1 MITDKKV
8 LVLYSGGL
16 DSRLTVKIL
25 KEKGNDVEAIFF
37 NLPFNS
43 DEAVK
48 DGFLEGENVKLHIIN
63 CYTQPWLTGF
73 LNILENP
80 EYGYGKGYNPCKDCK
95 LFMKSVAQEFA
106 REHEF
111 DCLATGE
118 VMGQRPMSQTR
129 EAEKLVDSKI
139 DMDIIKP
146 LEELGLRGRSR
157 DKQFELAHEYGI
169 EDYPAPAGGCLLC
182 DKQLQL
188 KYKTLIENELVNA
201 DTVYL
206 LNLGR
211 HFFIP
216 ENREWYVVA
225 RDEQEC
231 NIIEKYENVIQSDKG
246 KPAVFYR
253 ADIMTEM
260 VKERAL
266 ELQKAYQK
274 HEDEQ
279 LYEKYQ
285 QWKI

>member
-16 DSRLTVKIL
+16 DSRLAVKIL

-43 DEAVK
+43 DKAVK
-48 DGFLEGENVKLHIIN
+48 DGFLEEEDVKLHIIN

-95 LFMKSVAQEFA
+95 LFMKSVAEEFA
-106 REHEF
+106 REHGF

-118 VMGQRPMSQTR
+118 VMGQRPMSQTK

-139 DMDIIKP
+139 AMDVIKP
-146 LEELGLRGRSR
+146 LEESGIRGRSR
-157 DKQFELAHEYGI
+157 DKQFELVKKYGI
-169 EDYPAPAGGCLLC
+169 EDYPSPAGGCLLC
-182 DKQLQL
+182 DKQLKL

-206 LNLGR
+206 LNVGR

-216 ENREWYVVA
+216 ENEEWYVVA

-231 NIIEKYENVIQSDKG
+231 HIIEKNENVIKSDKG
-246 KPAVFYR
+246 QPAVFYR
-253 ADIMTEM
+253 ADNVTDM
-260 VKERAL
+260 VKKRAI
-266 ELQKAYQK
+266 ELQRAYQK
-274 HEDEQ
+274 HEDKQ